1 MQTKWRI
8 MRSEAFE
15 EFKLKIGEIEANDKL
30 NCVWQTNTKGSG
42 NDVSCRLEGYMESA
56 TAVDAI
62 YTNPKGSQGC
72 LLVVTAA
79 ADSSLWVWNGL
90 EGDLAVVILHWLG
103 KPVQQK

>member
-1 MQTKWRI
+1 MC
-8 MRSEAFE
+8 SEAFE
-15 EFKLKIGEIEANDKL
+15 EFNLKISELEANDKV
-30 NCVWQTNTKGSG
+30 NCVWQTNTKGFG

-79 ADSSLWVWNGL
+79 ADSSLLVWNGL
-90 EGDLAVVILHWLG
+90 EGDGRHHQPMSLLKQDTNHLATTVIY
-103 KPVQQK
+103 